1 MQKHRFLTISE
12 THCKNLLLLEK
23 ETKKDQEFFCALQFS
38 GLYSWNFSFRFLSSL
53 KAIKR
58 TMSKVETIVCC
69 SKYCQNDF
77 RYLVEVPRREA
88 LASHNL
94 AFPLVFFNLLRWNL
108 SKFSQICENRPAD
121 HLNAEKIGL
130 VSSLF
135 AILCFLPL
143 FQIRSYEFFSTG
155 TMKGKKLFN
164 SQANLRKLIPK

>member
-1 MQKHRFLTISE
+1 MRSPDLLFVFL
-12 THCKNLLLLEK
+12 K
-23 ETKKDQEFFCALQFS
+23 FF
-38 GLYSWNFSFRFLSSL
+38 FRFLSSL

-94 AFPLVFFNLLRWNL
+94 AFPLVFFNLLQWNL

-121 HLNAEKIGL
+121 HLNAEKIVMKA

-143 FQIRSYEFFSTG
+143 SQIRSYEFFSTG
-155 TMKGKKLFN
+155 TIKGKKLFN

>member
-1 MQKHRFLTISE
+1 MKPIIKIYSYSKKRQKKTNSFFALSRSLVCI
-12 THCKNLLLLEK
+12 LEIFFSLFK
-23 ETKKDQEFFCALQFS
+23 FTKSHQ
-38 GLYSWNFSFRFLSSL
+38 
-53 KAIKR
+53 R

-130 VSSLF
+130 WRQFPRYLQFCVSFLYLKF
-135 AILCFLPL
+135 GPMNFFQQALWRAKNCLTVKQIL
-143 FQIRSYEFFSTG
+143 G
-155 TMKGKKLFN
+155 N
-164 SQANLRKLIPK
+164 

>member
-1 MQKHRFLTISE
+1 MKPIIKIYSYW
-12 THCKNLLLLEK
+12 
-23 ETKKDQEFFCALQFS
+23 KKRRKKTNSFFCALQIS
-38 GLYSWNFSFRFLSSL
+38 CLYSWNFFFRFLSSL

-130 VSSLF
+130 WRQFPRYLQFCVS
-135 AILCFLPL
+135 FLYLKFGPMNF
-143 FQIRSYEFFSTG
+143 FQ
-155 TMKGKKLFN
+155 
-164 SQANLRKLIPK
+164 QAL